1 MEALQSKQKAL
12 HHILRR
18 SIFIS
23 LDRFND
29 TLKGLLLKNEVSV
42 DILMYV
48 QNTGITTAL

>member
-1 MEALQSKQKAL
+1 METLQSKQKAL
-12 HHILRR
+12 HRILRR